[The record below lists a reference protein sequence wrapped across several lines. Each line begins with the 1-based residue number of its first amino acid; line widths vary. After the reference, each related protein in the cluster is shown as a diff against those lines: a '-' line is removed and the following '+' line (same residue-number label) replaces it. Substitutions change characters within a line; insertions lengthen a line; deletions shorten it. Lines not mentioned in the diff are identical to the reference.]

1 MNLSVAVQYVLETGK
16 WFSKKVRVL
25 KLFDDKIHVLNAKDQ
40 SVRFVSKYEELLG
53 ITKCLRYETTS
64 FIVHFRN
71 RADEEWN
78 SRKREECV
86 QAMADRFRTSE
97 GRGIQIFGISS
108 KDLGEYI
115 TSEKDILRKIC
126 KMPSPEFLIAG

>member
-1 MNLSVAVQYVLETGK
+1 
-16 WFSKKVRVL
+16 
-25 KLFDDKIHVLNAKDQ
+25 
-40 SVRFVSKYEELLG
+40 
-53 ITKCLRYETTS
+53 
-64 FIVHFRN
+64 
-71 RADEEWN
+71 
-78 SRKREECV
+78 
-86 QAMADRFRTSE
+86 MADRFRTSE